1 MSDPM
6 EQSGE
11 HIWLRQTITQTIA
24 GQTRTLEI
32 GVSVRPGMS
41 ADQIEARLREADAG
55 MRRLSLHL
63 ESQVAAIAGIT
74 SSSDDAHAEP
84 EPEPEPEP
92 ESVSP
97 PRSAAP
103 NSRPAA
109 NPVTVPTPPVPPA
122 PLTAPSLE
130 ELSVP
135 EFVSAARTE
144 LDLSP
149 KQAMEKLNVKSLK
162 GLNLREALEML
173 RRQSLGSA
181 NQARPEA
188 PAERSAP
195 PPVPLPTTPPHYF
208 DEEDSEFEVTYQLD
222 DDADPSDLESV
233 PDFDAMSPSM
243 TVEAGEARGRALHIV
258 GQMRKASGG
267 GAATSMQKSAYR
279 NIIQNELGEQNARAL
294 VLGLWKAPV
303 ERLGA
308 EQLDALLS
316 WGKQETF
323 GEEAQLVLAAL
334 HAERSSH
341 GSPPASASRDS
352 QALPPPASQRGGSRG
367 ASSTKDR

>member
-41 ADQIEARLREADAG
+41 ADQIEALLREADTG
-55 MRRLSLHL
+55 MRRLSRHL
-63 ESQVAAIAGIT
+63 ESQVATVAGIT
-74 SSSDDAHAEP
+74 SSSEDGHAEP
-84 EPEPEPEP
+84 ELELDPEP
-92 ESVSP
+92 VSP
-97 PRSAAP
+97 PRSVAP
-103 NSRPAA
+103 ISGPAP
-109 NPVTVPTPPVPPA
+109 NPVTVPTPPVPQA
-122 PLTAPSLE
+122 PLTASSLE

-135 EFVSAARTE
+135 EFVAAARTE

-149 KQAMEKLNVKSLK
+149 KQAMDKLNVKSLK

-173 RRQSLGSA
+173 RRQSLGSTNRA
-181 NQARPEA
+181 GPGA
-188 PAERSAP
+188 PAEGSAP

-233 PDFDAMSPSM
+233 PDFDAMPPSM
-243 TVEAGEARGRALHIV
+243 KVEVGEARGRALYIV

-303 ERLGA
+303 EKLGA

-334 HAERSSH
+334 RSERSSR

-352 QALPPPASQRGGSRG
+352 QALPPPASQRSGSRG
-367 ASSTKDR
+367 ASSTRDR